1 MARITTGA
9 SNDKKNNVLSSECI
23 TGENLNFRLFVHLLD
38 TGKTL
43 VSLAPIE
50 VTLGSFIQAILVE
63 AGLAS

>member
-9 SNDKKNNVLSSECI
+9 SNDKKNKALSSECI
-23 TGENLNFRLFVHLLD
+23 TGENVNFRLFVHLLD

-43 VSLAPIE
+43 VSLAPFD

-63 AGLAS
+63 TGFES